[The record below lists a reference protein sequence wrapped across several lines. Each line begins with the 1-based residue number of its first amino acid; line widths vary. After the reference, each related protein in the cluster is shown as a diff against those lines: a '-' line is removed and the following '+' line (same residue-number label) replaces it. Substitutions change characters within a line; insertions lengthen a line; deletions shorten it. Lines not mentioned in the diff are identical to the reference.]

1 MIKIKKYIQL
11 GGMIFIGVLCLTSCK
26 VKRPDTILSDAQ
38 MEAVLYDYHIAKVM
52 GEQLPYN
59 ENYKRALY
67 INSVFKKHAITE
79 AEFDTSMA
87 WLAHNP
93 EVLRDIYEKIN
104 KRLKAE
110 KENIDNL
117 IAIHDNK
124 PKESKAGDS
133 INVWAWQEV

>member
-1 MIKIKKYIQL
+1 
-11 GGMIFIGVLCLTSCK
+11 MIFIGVLCLTSCK

-59 ENYKRALY
+59 ENYKRELY

-93 EVLRDIYEKIN
+93 EVFRDIYENIN
-104 KRLKAE
+104 NWL
-110 KENIDNL
+110 
-117 IAIHDNK
+117 
-124 PKESKAGDS
+124 
-133 INVWAWQEV
+133 

>member
-59 ENYKRALY
+59 EN
-67 INSVFKKHAITE
+67 FCAI
-79 AEFDTSMA
+79 
-87 WLAHNP
+87 
-93 EVLRDIYEKIN
+93 
-104 KRLKAE
+104 
-110 KENIDNL
+110 
-117 IAIHDNK
+117 
-124 PKESKAGDS
+124 
-133 INVWAWQEV
+133 